1 VSQFNYL
8 LEKGALEVDE
18 EGRFRAVSEK
28 FARGVEDLL
37 HEMLMLQANG
47 DYEGTRGFLE
57 SYGRASEALVAAI
70 DQLGEVPVDI
80 LPVYAQAGQLMTN

>member
-1 VSQFNYL
+1 
-8 LEKGALEVDE
+8 
-18 EGRFRAVSEK
+18 
-28 FARGVEDLL
+28 
-37 HEMLMLQANG
+37 MLMLQANG